1 MSATLPGY
9 EAGFSSNPR
18 EVLYSQDAAITL
30 PILLDG
36 TLSVDGKSPT
46 QTYDL
51 RAGWL
56 VGRVTATGRWTPCKR
71 TQVNQAGATGT
82 AFVVD
87 NAAAFRVGDVISVG
101 NDINKTI
108 SAVDYTTNTIT
119 VGGSAFTFADNEAV
133 AAEDG
138 SQTCRGIL
146 LDFVR
151 LRNGD
156 NSASAHRPATLL
168 VSGLVRTSLVL
179 GDLTAVRVDT
189 AARLAGV
196 RFSDEHGIT

>member
-1 MSATLPGY
+1 
-9 EAGFSSNPR
+9 
-18 EVLYSQDAAITL
+18 
-30 PILLDG
+30 
-36 TLSVDGKSPT
+36 
-46 QTYDL
+46 
-51 RAGWL
+51 
-56 VGRVTATGRWTPCKR
+56 
-71 TQVNQAGATGT
+71 
-82 AFVVD
+82 
-87 NAAAFRVGDVISVG
+87 
-101 NDINKTI
+101 
-108 SAVDYTTNTIT
+108 
-119 VGGSAFTFADNEAV
+119 
-133 AAEDG
+133 
-138 SQTCRGIL
+138 